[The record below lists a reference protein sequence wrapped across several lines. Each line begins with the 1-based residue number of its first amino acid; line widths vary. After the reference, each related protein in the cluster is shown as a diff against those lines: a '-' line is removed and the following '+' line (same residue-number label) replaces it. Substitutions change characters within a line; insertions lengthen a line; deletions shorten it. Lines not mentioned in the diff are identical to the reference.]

1 MGSGSIASRRAVF
14 LDRDGV
20 LNYNVPNP
28 HTGKLEAPLTSADFR
43 LLPGV
48 LQSLSLLQDSG
59 FLLFLVSNQ
68 PNFAQGKATLNEL
81 EAIHDKLKMVLDG
94 AKISF
99 TGFNYCFHHPRAVV
113 RSLSGPC
120 ECRKPSPYYL
130 LKARDEHAI
139 DLSQSWMV
147 GDRDTDVQCG
157 KAAGVRTIRI
167 INEGAGAG
175 GEAGAAKADFT
186 VSNLVEAVGIVLA

>member
-28 HTGKLEAPLTSADFR
+28 QTGELEAPLTSADFR
-43 LLPGV
+43 LIPGV
-48 LQSLSLLQDSG
+48 LQSLRLLQESG
-59 FLLFLVSNQ
+59 FLLILVSNQ

-81 EAIHDKLKMVLDG
+81 EAIHDKLKMVLDE

-99 TGFNYCFHHPRAVV
+99 TGFSYCFHHPRAVV
-113 RSLSGPC
+113 RSLLGPC

-130 LKARDEHAI
+130 LRARDEHAI

-157 KAAGVRTIRI
+157 KSAGVRTIRI
-167 INEGAGAG
+167 SDGAAGVRAEAGAG
-175 GEAGAAKADFT
+175 GADFT